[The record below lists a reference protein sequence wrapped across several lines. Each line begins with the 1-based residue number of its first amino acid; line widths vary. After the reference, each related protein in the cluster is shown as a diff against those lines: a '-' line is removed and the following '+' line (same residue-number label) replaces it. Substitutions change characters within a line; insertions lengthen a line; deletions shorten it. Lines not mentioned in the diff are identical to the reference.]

1 MFNPDLVQAHGPAG
15 IRPRAAAARI
25 GEDRPWLTVMAAVTA
40 IELAWWAAVWL
51 MGHAPAPYLLTYI
64 ALSFAGLGSA
74 LVVRALLSPR
84 AAAPNWWSVI
94 PATLLVAIGASLFL
108 PLKYAIPQIV
118 PFWLDPMLASGER
131 AVFGGEPWSLIDQLA
146 GWAIVPVDRLYGLW
160 LPTQS
165 LILFTVMMQPASA
178 AKSRLL
184 IAYVLT
190 WSLLGVVAA
199 LLLSSAGPIFHDRI
213 FGGSEFAPLREMLD
227 RRGAW
232 LVLAESDRMWAS
244 LATGRPTIVAGI
256 SAAPS
261 IHVAISVW
269 IWLAARTMA
278 PRLAPFA
285 LVYALF
291 MWFGSVQLG
300 WHYVTDG
307 LLGALGVLAI
317 WACVLSLTRSP
328 ADPV

>member
-1 MFNPDLVQAHGPAG
+1 
-15 IRPRAAAARI
+15 
-25 GEDRPWLTVMAAVTA
+25 
-40 IELAWWAAVWL
+40 
-51 MGHAPAPYLLTYI
+51 
-64 ALSFAGLGSA
+64 
-74 LVVRALLSPR
+74 
-84 AAAPNWWSVI
+84 
-94 PATLLVAIGASLFL
+94 
-108 PLKYAIPQIV
+108 
-118 PFWLDPMLASGER
+118 
-131 AVFGGEPWSLIDQLA
+131 
-146 GWAIVPVDRLYGLW
+146 
-160 LPTQS
+160 
-165 LILFTVMMQPASA
+165 
-178 AKSRLL
+178 LL

-232 LVLAESDRMWAS
+232 VVLAESDRMWAS

-278 PRLAPFA
+278 PRLAPYA
-285 LVYALF
+285 LLYALF
-291 MWFGSVQLG
+291 MWVGSVQLG

-307 LLGALGVLAI
+307 LLGVLGVLAI
-317 WACVLSLTRSP
+317 WALSGWSGVASSAIRATRGPPLRGSSR
-328 ADPV
+328 